1 MNRAT
6 LIGRVGRD
14 PESRTFPSGDKV
26 VSFSLATSE
35 SWRDKA
41 TGERKDKT
49 EWHNISVFNENIGK
63 VAASYVKKGSRIA
76 IEGAIQYRKF
86 TDKDGNERTATEIV
100 IPKFGGSLELLDS
113 KPTGDTEAP
122 RSGGGN
128 VSPDDDI
135 PF

>member
-41 TGERKDKT
+41 TGERKEKT
-49 EWHNISVFNENIGK
+49 EWHNISVFNDGIGR
-63 VAASYVKKGSRIA
+63 VADQYVKKGSRIA

-100 IPKFGGSLELLDS
+100 IPKFGEV
-113 KPTGDTEAP
+113 A
-122 RSGGGN
+122 
-128 VSPDDDI
+128 
-135 PF
+135 